1 MKQVKLFVDGAWRN
15 SSTGETRPIIN
26 PATEDVIGAL
36 SVASTQDLHDAAAAS
51 QRGFAVWRDLGP
63 FARSA
68 VLRKAA
74 DLLRERADSIGRDIS
89 SENGKIQSEG
99 VAEVMWSAEFLDW
112 CAEEGRRTYGR
123 VVPARLP
130 NVRQS
135 VILEPVGPVLAL
147 SPWNWPLVTAVK
159 KIAGALG
166 AGCSVVLKPA
176 EETPSGAAG
185 LAQAFADAGMPAGVF
200 NVVYGTP
207 AHISETL
214 IAAPEIKKIS
224 FTGSVPVGVELSV
237 LAARAKKS
245 ITTELGGH
253 APVVVFEDAD
263 IDKAVSVTFPFKFRT
278 AGQVCSAPTRMLVH
292 ASVANQFA
300 QEFAAA
306 AKALKVGIGSDPAS
320 QMGPVISQK
329 RLNTVEQLVK
339 DAVAAGAEI
348 VCGGERIGTRGFF
361 YAPTVLKNVP
371 DEAAIMRDEPFGP
384 LAPIATFTDYDDA
397 VRRAN
402 STEFGLA
409 GYAFTRSLDIARRIS
424 RDLDCGVVGIN
435 TMGVS
440 MVEAPFGGFKSSGTG
455 KEGGVEGVHAYLRTK
470 YVVEASA

>member
-1 MKQVKLFVDGAWRN
+1 MKQVKLFIDGAWRDGGE
-15 SSTGETRPIIN
+15 GETRPIIN
-26 PATEDVIGAL
+26 PATEERIGSF
-36 SVASTQDLHDAAAAS
+36 SVATTKDLHEAAAS
-51 QRGFAVWRDLGP
+51 SQRAFVVWRDTGP
-63 FARSA
+63 FARST
-68 VLRKAA
+68 VLRKTAE
-74 DLLRERADSIGRDIS
+74 LLRERAESIARDIS

-99 VAEVMWSAEFLDW
+99 VAEVVWSAEFLDW

-176 EETPSGAAG
+176 EETPSGAAA

-207 AHISETL
+207 AHISETM

-253 APVVVFEDAD
+253 APVLVFEDAD
-263 IDKAVSVTFPFKFRT
+263 IDKAVATTFPFKWRT

-292 ASVANQFA
+292 TSVADKFA
-300 QEFAAA
+300 EKFAAA
-306 AKALKVGIGSDPAS
+306 TRALKIGIGSDPAS
-320 QMGPVISQK
+320 QMGPVISQR

-339 DAVAAGAEI
+339 DTVAAGAEI

-371 DEAAIMRDEPFGP
+371 ETAAIMRDEPFGP
-384 LAPIATFTDYDDA
+384 LAPIATFNDYDHA
-397 VRRAN
+397 IRLAN

-409 GYAFTRSLDIARRIS
+409 GYAFTRSLDIARRVG

-440 MVEAPFGGFKSSGTG
+440 MVEAPFGGFKSSGNG
-455 KEGGVEGVHAYLRTK
+455 KEGGIEGVHGYLRTK